1 MGGVSGALL
10 LHPRTPS
17 GPNLSPIG
25 GPGGLAS
32 RRDKLLGLLQRAAC
46 LVASVLFALASSAP
60 QAAAQ
65 SSVQSL
71 WQTAQAWRDAPDGW
85 DGLRIERAR
94 RYADDLHEAVA
105 EDGDSITIW
114 RLTLVLATLGADR
127 APGEGLRFVA
137 DAGQSELIGLLD
149 GPRSAKVRRWALADV
164 VAAVGSDDGPS
175 SRRSWSPGLEERRVC
190 LELLLERSARGLRTA
205 LLAVARRAEDPLR
218 YEAFSALARWSDRH
232 GPDEAIDLFL
242 VQQLGARFDVRER
255 PHPVNVV
262 LERLVSSDEPLA
274 PRALVLLRERIV
286 QMLLSTDWREP
297 ALAIR
302 LAQGIPVED
311 RVPLLLDA
319 LSVWD
324 RRSRAGR
331 DYTGL
336 VRVRSD
342 LVRELRTISG
352 RFHGPR
358 PEPWIDWWV
367 RVRQGKEPMPGTPE
381 FEAAAR
387 ERASEPR
394 STASFFGIRPESDRI
409 TFVIDFSG
417 SMAQGWGT
425 TGHSRFEEAVDQM
438 MRFLQ
443 GAPSSTRFN
452 VMLFSSSPLLSSPEL
467 IPASPSNLELAR
479 ASLLER
485 EPNGGTNLK
494 PAIELALKLDRRGE
508 PDLDGLE
515 ADTIIVLCDGETS
528 EGARWVEPLLRRVLP
543 MHPVVFHTVHL
554 GVRDDGA
561 LQTLADTS
569 GGRFLRV
576 GG

>member
-1 MGGVSGALL
+1 MIGENPDSVRAWRLALL
-10 LHPRTPS
+10 LS
-17 GPNLSPIG
+17 
-25 GPGGLAS
+25 
-32 RRDKLLGLLQRAAC
+32 
-46 LVASVLFALASSAP
+46 AL
-60 QAAAQ
+60 
-65 SSVQSL
+65 
-71 WQTAQAWRDAPDGW
+71 DG
-85 DGLRIERAR
+85 
-94 RYADDLHEAVA
+94 
-105 EDGDSITIW
+105 S
-114 RLTLVLATLGADR
+114 
-127 APGEGLRFVA
+127 GEGLLHIA
-137 DAGQSELIGLLD
+137 EAGRRELTGLLD
-149 GPRSAKVRRWALADV
+149 GPTSARVRRWALADV
-164 VAAVGSDDGPS
+164 VAAVGVEDDDSG
-175 SRRSWSPGLEERRVC
+175 RRSWVPSVKERRVC
-190 LELLLERSARGLRTA
+190 LELLGQRKVRGLRTA
-205 LLAVARRAEDPLR
+205 LLTVARRAEDPLR
-218 YEAFSALARWSDRH
+218 YESFSALARWSDRY

-262 LERLVSSDEPLA
+262 LERLDSSEEPLA
-274 PRALVLLRERIV
+274 PRALVLLRERLE

-297 ALAIR
+297 ALALR
-302 LAQGIPVED
+302 LARGIPLEE
-311 RVPLLLDA
+311 RIPILLDA

-331 DYTGL
+331 EYSGL
-336 VRVRSD
+336 VRVRAD
-342 LVRELRTISG
+342 LVRELRDISG

-358 PEPWIDWWV
+358 PAPWIDWWV

-381 FEAAAR
+381 FERARR
-387 ERASEPR
+387 ERSAEPR

-425 TGHSRFEEAVDQM
+425 TDHSRFEEAVDQM

-443 GAPSSTRFN
+443 GAPPSTRFN

-467 IPASPSNLELAR
+467 VPATTSNLELAR

-485 EPNGGTNLK
+485 EPSGGTNLK

-508 PDLDGLE
+508 PDLDALE

-528 EGARWVEPLLRRVLP
+528 EGARWVRPLLRRVLP

-561 LQTLADTS
+561 LEALAEAS
-569 GGRFLRV
+569 GGSFLRV